1 MSDNELMFSLDH
13 NLQVKWV
20 LVFKHLFIGDGRKH
34 LKG

>member
-1 MSDNELMFSLDH
+1 MSDNKLMFSLDQ

-20 LVFKHLFIGDGRKH
+20 LVFKLLVIGDGRNH